1 MLENKNIKSASKAPF
16 RGFGGLDNL
25 IRENIKNLKP
35 YSSARH
41 EFTGKASVF
50 LDANE
55 NAFGSPLPSAFG
67 VPEQSE
73 RNERS
78 SLGVRSYNRYP
89 DPLQWQLK
97 FQLARIKGVPAE
109 NIFIGNGSDEVID
122 LAYRIFCDPQKD
134 NVIICPPTYGM
145 YQVSANINDV
155 AIKKINLTTDF
166 QLDVEGILNATDSNT
181 KLLFICSPNNPTGNN
196 MNRGDV
202 EMLLNNFRGI
212 IIIDEA
218 YINYS
223 KQKTFIQELTEY
235 PNLIVMQTLSKAW
248 GLAALRLGLCFA
260 SMDIIDIFNR
270 VKPPYNINEAS
281 QQLALEALQ
290 NTQLVNDWIK
300 SVVHQKEALVNGLHK
315 LAFVKTIYPTDANF
329 LLVKVTDADGLYQY
343 LANNEIVVRNRTKE
357 ILCDNCL
364 RITIGTPAE
373 NEKLLSTLK
382 KYQS

>member
-1 MLENKNIKSASKAPF
+1 MQFDLNK
-16 RGFGGLDNL
+16 LV
-25 IRENIKNLKP
+25 RENIKTLKP

-55 NAFGSPLPSAFG
+55 NAYGSPLLEKF
-67 VPEQSE
+67 
-73 RNERS
+73 
-78 SLGVRSYNRYP
+78 NRYP

-122 LAYRIFCDPQKD
+122 LAYRIFCNPGKD

-145 YQVSANINDV
+145 YEVSANINDV
-155 AIKKINLTTDF
+155 EIKKVNLTQDF
-166 QLDVEGILNATDSNT
+166 QLDVEAILNAADVNT

-196 MNRGDV
+196 MKRENV
-202 EMLLNNFRGI
+202 EMLLNNFSGL

-248 GLAALRLGLCFA
+248 GLAALRLGLCYA
-260 SMDIIDIFNR
+260 SMDIIDLYNK

-281 QQLALEALQ
+281 QQLGLDALQ
-290 NTQLVNDWIK
+290 DTTTVNDWIK
-300 SVVHQKEALVNGLHK
+300 EVVQQKEMMIKQLQQFSFIEK
-315 LAFVKTIYPTDANF
+315 IYPSDANF
-329 LLVKVTDADGLYQY
+329 ILTEVKDAGGLYDY
-343 LANNEIVVRNRTKE
+343 LSSNEIIVRNRSKE
-357 ILCDNCL
+357 VHCENCL
-364 RITIGTPAE
+364 RITVGTPEE
-373 NEKLLSTLK
+373 NQRVIELLK
-382 KYQS
+382 KYQQ

>member
-1 MLENKNIKSASKAPF
+1 MFNLNTLIRNNIKTLS
-16 RGFGGLDNL
+16 
-25 IRENIKNLKP
+25 P

-55 NAFGSPLPSAFG
+55 NAFGSPLD
-67 VPEQSE
+67 QSF
-73 RNERS
+73 
-78 SLGVRSYNRYP
+78 NRYP

-97 FQLARIKGVPAE
+97 FQLTKIKGVPAE

-134 NVIICPPTYGM
+134 NVIICPPSYGM

-155 AIKKINLTTDF
+155 AIKKINLTPDF
-166 QLDVEGILNATDSNT
+166 QLNVQGILDAADSNT

-196 MNRGDV
+196 MNRADV
-202 EMLLNNFRGI
+202 EVLLNNFPGI

-223 KQKTFIQELTEY
+223 KQKSFIQELTEY

-248 GLAALRLGLCFA
+248 GLAALRLGICFA
-260 SMDIIDIFNR
+260 SLDIIDIFNK

-281 QQLALEALQ
+281 QELALEALQ
-290 NTQLVNDWIK
+290 NTELVNNWIK
-300 SVVHQKEALVNGLHK
+300 TAVHQKDILINGLQQ
-315 LAFVKTIYPTDANF
+315 LPFVKTIYPTDANF
-329 LLVKVTDADGLYQY
+329 LLVKVTDADAVYNY
-343 LANNEIVVRNRTKE
+343 LAAKEIVVRNRTKE
-357 ILCDNCL
+357 VLCDNCL
-364 RITIGTPAE
+364 RITIGTPQE
-373 NEKLLSTLK
+373 NEKLLLILK
-382 KYQS
+382 KYQP

>member
-1 MLENKNIKSASKAPF
+1 MFDLNT
-16 RGFGGLDNL
+16 L
-25 IRENIKNLKP
+25 IRNNIKNLQP

-55 NAFGSPLPSAFG
+55 NAFGSPLD
-67 VPEQSE
+67 QSF
-73 RNERS
+73 
-78 SLGVRSYNRYP
+78 NRYP

-97 FQLARIKGVPAE
+97 FQLTKIKGVPAE

-155 AIKKINLTTDF
+155 AIRKVNLTPDF
-166 QLDVEGILNATDSNT
+166 QLDVQGVLDATDSNT

-196 MNRGDV
+196 MNRADV
-202 EMLLNNFRGI
+202 EVLLNNFPGI
-212 IIIDEA
+212 VIIDEA

-223 KQKTFIQELTEY
+223 KQKSFIQELTEY

-248 GLAALRLGLCFA
+248 GLAALRLGICFA
-260 SMDIIDIFNR
+260 SLDIIDIFNK

-281 QQLALEALQ
+281 QELALEALQ
-290 NTQLVNDWIK
+290 NTELVNNWIK
-300 SVVHQKEALVNGLHK
+300 TVVSQKEILINGLQQ
-315 LAFVKTIYPTDANF
+315 LSFVKTIYPTDANF
-329 LLVKVTDADGLYQY
+329 LLVKVTDADAVYNY
-343 LANNEIVVRNRTKE
+343 LAAKEIVVRNRTKE
-357 ILCDNCL
+357 VLCDNCL
-364 RITIGTPAE
+364 RITIGTPQE
-373 NEKLLSTLK
+373 NEKLLMILK
-382 KYQS
+382 KYQP